1 MSDKIVSRPGN
12 QKYRDEYDRIF
23 GVKDDSKPEEKYYEW
38 EIIPKLVKDLKDSM
52 VTN

>member
-23 GVKDDSKPEEKYYEW
+23 GVKSDES
-38 EIIPKLVKDLKDSM
+38 DLIVHQKREDLYGPFERDE
-52 VTN
+52 NGNILY